1 MTLYRID
8 EGRKATHI
16 AIEAECVNH
25 YDWNALHILHSR
37 TEAVKTAEWYMTD
50 GDITY
55 TARGFRYSNREVMSD
70 SYICYHINN
79 EWIYL
84 SEGEPVK
91 VSDLRKADA
100 IMAGGADDEMAWADD
115 GERITV
121 YMMDGDSL
129 RVDIDVNELP
139 DDCEAVNVS
148 DLEERDMN
156 ELEIIRI
163 KPTAQT
169 AAAIAAQCNH
179 YAHNTLK
186 HCADAI
192 ITIIANPANDGRW
205 TDADRVKDIIWE
217 AYDELK
223 NIAQKSGADMGEE
236 WWKDARTLEAVS
248 AETIPTTE
256 AEPAPISNDER
267 RAALDRLNHAQN
279 AANLFTNISPA
290 DVDSAVMMDRA
301 NATTTATAYSRPAY
315 DWTQDSDTANTTSGA
330 GTPRTVQAG

>member
-169 AAAIAAQCNH
+169 AAA
-179 YAHNTLK
+179 
-186 HCADAI
+186 
-192 ITIIANPANDGRW
+192 
-205 TDADRVKDIIWE
+205 
-217 AYDELK
+217 
-223 NIAQKSGADMGEE
+223 
-236 WWKDARTLEAVS
+236 
-248 AETIPTTE
+248 
-256 AEPAPISNDER
+256 
-267 RAALDRLNHAQN
+267 LDRLNHAQN

-315 DWTQDSDTANTTSGA
+315 DWTQDNDTANTTSGA
-330 GTPRTVQAG
+330 GTPRTAQAG